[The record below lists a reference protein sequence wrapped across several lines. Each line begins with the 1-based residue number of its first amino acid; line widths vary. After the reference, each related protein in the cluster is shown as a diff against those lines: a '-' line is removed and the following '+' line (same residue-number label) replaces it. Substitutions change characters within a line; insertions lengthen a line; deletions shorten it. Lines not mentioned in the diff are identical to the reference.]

1 MLFLATCTFS
11 TFLVCKNITGTLR
24 CYPSSRMVLNTMRK
38 PWAPAHGTFLKDLW
52 IFFSVLSVS
61 WVDLRSLSKVF
72 LKSNSEKLSGV
83 FYFSAYA
90 EHISESSQ
98 KCQRAHIRALELTE
112 VAPILGNFKE
122 KSRKCPS
129 CSHRWVGH
137 EEKETDV
144 NIALFLL
151 NLAYQNAFDRALL
164 ISNDSDLAPAIRMV
178 RKHFPQKRITT
189 VSPPHYFHSRELIQA
204 SSDKTKVRVEHLER
218 CLLPPIVTD
227 ASGLISVRC
236 PPEYAPKTIA
246 APAAF

>member
-1 MLFLATCTFS
+1 
-11 TFLVCKNITGTLR
+11 
-24 CYPSSRMVLNTMRK
+24 MVLNTMRK
-38 PWAPAHGTFLKDLW
+38 PRAPARGTFFIGSMDCQRVVCLIDGLNLYHAISALARPELK
-52 IFFSVLSVS
+52 
-61 WVDLRSLSKVF
+61 WVDLRNLSRVF
-72 LKSNSEKLSGV
+72 IKSHSEKLFEV
-83 FYFSAYA
+83 YYFSAYA
-90 EHISESSQ
+90 EHVSESSQ
-98 KCQRAHIRALELTE
+98 KCQKAHIRALELTK
-112 VAPILGNFKE
+112 VTPILGHFKE
-122 KSRKCPS
+122 KARKCPS

-144 NIALFLL
+144 NIALLLL

-189 VSPPHYFHSRELIQA
+189 VSPSRYYHSQELIQA

-227 ASGLISVRC
+227 ASRLVSVFR

-246 APAAF
+246 SSAKL

>member
-1 MLFLATCTFS
+1 MARFFGN
-11 TFLVCKNITGTLR
+11 LVDCQRVVCLVDG
-24 CYPSSRMVLNTMRK
+24 LNLYHAISALDRPEFK
-38 PWAPAHGTFLKDLW
+38 
-52 IFFSVLSVS
+52 
-61 WVDLRSLSKVF
+61 WVDLRNLAQVF
-72 LKSNSEKLSGV
+72 LKSNSEKLSRV

-90 EHISESSQ
+90 EHVSESSQ
-98 KCQRAHIRALELTE
+98 KCQKAYVRALELIG
-112 VAPILGNFKE
+112 VVSILGHFKE
-122 KSRKCPS
+122 KNRKCPS
-129 CSHRWVGH
+129 CSHRWIGH

-204 SSDKTKVRVEHLER
+204 SSDKTKVRVEHLQR

-227 ASGLISVRC
+227 ASRLISVSR
-236 PPEYAPKTIA
+236 PVEYAPKIVAGLTQ
-246 APAAF
+246 